1 MDVKSSVGLRLKGG
15 RRLLFAFLCVW
26 FPLIVFWV
34 NTKLADLE
42 GLSSAKLPFGV
53 FVEPGGNVYLQDFSY
68 NMLYFKGIRERLV
81 AHPYRLV
88 DQEKLIRQ
96 MVPGINAGMSHAYSP
111 VAFVLALPLINLS
124 GARAYLIYTV
134 LGAIATL
141 LLFYFYLLPKIDHPL
156 QLYVLSAGAL
166 GICLFVAFQ
175 LGQSALITTPI
186 LGMLWALLQ
195 KRNSMA
201 GLPADILLAILFWAL
216 CLKPSVALIPFA
228 LLIGTGAWRIL
239 AISVFLLLATWTF
252 VSGYY
257 GGWLVGLHDYIF
269 LLNHYDNEEFTPFMQ
284 RGNDFPLAA
293 NLFNWDP
300 HLSTDLFSFDR
311 GLVLIINMALLFL
324 RWSSRIN
331 AAEHFQAA
339 IWTFLLFSPYLS
351 GCENWVL
358 CLLVTEGAFFK
369 SSQPLQAIGKFA
381 LIFGILV
388 IGGIRWS
395 ADISIPC
402 KWLLFLWTAVAIVSA
417 KAKIV

>member
-1 MDVKSSVGLRLKGG
+1 MNVKSAVDMRLKGG

-34 NTKLADLE
+34 NIKLAGLE
-42 GLSSAKLPFGV
+42 SESTLKLPFGV
-53 FVEPGGNVYLQDFSY
+53 FVEPSGNVYLQDFSY

-81 AHPYRLV
+81 SHPYRLE

-111 VAFVLALPLINLS
+111 VAFVLALPLINIS

-156 QLYVLSAGAL
+156 QLYALSAGAL
-166 GICLFVAFQ
+166 GVCLFVAFQ

-186 LGMLWALLQ
+186 LGMFWAFLQ
-195 KRNSMA
+195 KRNSVA
-201 GLPADILLAILFWAL
+201 GLPADILPAILFWAL

-228 LLIGTGAWRIL
+228 LLLGAGAWRIL
-239 AISVFLLLATWTF
+239 TMSMFLLLATWTF

-257 GGWLVGLHDYIF
+257 GGWWAGMQDYIF
-269 LLNHYDNEEFTPFMQ
+269 LLNHYDNEEFTSFMQ

-293 NLFNWDP
+293 NLLNFDP
-300 HLSTDLFSFDR
+300 HLSADLFSFDR
-311 GLVLIINMALLFL
+311 SLIMIINIALLFL
-324 RWSSRIN
+324 RGSSHIT
-331 AAEHFQAA
+331 ASEHFQAV
-339 IWTFLLFSPYLS
+339 IWTFLLFTPYLS
-351 GCENWVL
+351 GCESWVL
-358 CLLVTEGAFFK
+358 CLLVTEGTFFK
-369 SSQPLQAIGKFA
+369 SSQPLDAVGKFA

-388 IGGIRWS
+388 IGGMRWS
-395 ADISIPC
+395 ADINILC
-402 KWLLFLWTAVAIVSA
+402 KWLLFLWVAVVRA
-417 KAKIV
+417 KAKMA